1 MEELYNDLF
10 GKGLYTKSLTDF
22 EKQFT
27 GREDVLFDAL
37 GTDYASDLDEFKQ
50 KYFSPGKKQGPAKDA
65 AVVGPMKAVDS
76 DLTFSDGSLDFL
88 ELDKTFKGTL
98 EEPANPMYQL
108 VDTLGKQ
115 KEAEIEN
122 EWLEESLLPKKTG
135 YIREDGVTKRIEVP
149 VYPKGYKEYMEKS
162 EGNLDLAKKMYL
174 KDKKSEIVGEEL
186 SKYISDKNSDELEEY
201 FDEYK
206 DLKIDQTEK
215 LSDVVDINSTSLKY
229 LKDETINAV
238 DAIQKIDK
246 AFERA
251 ELLSPERIKELI
263 DYREG
268 YIAVA
273 KQAIKKSQDLVNT
286 NTKLAYLLEDEEKFI
301 DAAKR
306 SYDLGDIL
314 GYSALAST
322 GEMIAGVID
331 LPKMFIASTLSGILD
346 QDLDD
351 VDRAVV
357 AAFAPFQFADNL
369 RKGSAELREGIAKPI
384 SISDVENMSDFGEW
398 AGSLIGNMAPQIALG
413 VATGGGG
420 WAAST
425 AMGVSSAA
433 GKYSDLL
440 KEMEEGAEYTTAQVL
455 SSALISGAAETLSEK
470 ITFNQFKG
478 IKEILKRNPKSLKAA
493 QEYIQNNIAKGAYFK
508 TTGQE
513 ALSEVAAQLAN
524 NMVDINILEKKDVKI
539 TDGLLDS
546 LAGGAF
552 MSGVMF
558 KSPAVLA
565 NVYHKIRGTEAAEKL
580 LKNAIQISKLDEAL
594 ADLEKKESTPEN
606 EAVKKGLI
614 ESIDKIA
621 KNSLNAMT
629 GDVQLVNFMTKSEK
643 AEIESL
649 NEKKADIEA
658 NAKTIFNN
666 KDLDPDIRKQQLDEL
681 NTQYKEVTKRRSF
694 LSKVAA
700 IRVNQGKDA
709 KSLQEAWDR
718 SQDVM
723 KRFANQADLNIDY
736 IEFNSTNFES
746 KIKDLNLTEAEKQNL
761 LENNGTFLEAG
772 KKPGIDKDIIFI
784 NKDLDAAYG
793 VTTTV
798 QHELLHVVL
807 NKVVKDQLSKA
818 GKGAADAQAIIDG
831 MGLKLYDELSK
842 VKGFNDTSL
851 AKRFD
856 SYLRNGSFALEELIT
871 VLSEHISET
880 KAKKGTFDAIVEF
893 FKDLYAKFT
902 GQQLQLETADDLL
915 GFVNS
920 YTKMF
925 DAGKIDTDI
934 SGAVKEARV
943 KIDLNVNRAQ
953 VQERLNQIK
962 KERGIESVPTVKNI
976 DSKASKYFD
985 DELTQLAKDFEDG
998 VIPEDEYLQR
1008 IDALMDEIEK
1018 AEAANEEAE
1027 DFTPVKKQPK
1037 KAKKQKSELE
1047 IELAGKAK
1055 KHKALLD
1062 SIGNDPNGYNPNDS
1076 RIWETL
1082 GNMIESKARN
1092 YTTAKGDYAPL
1103 TNLPGF
1109 DMESLVAET
1118 QASLVNYIKK
1128 FDPSLNDSLY
1138 GYINAQLQNRMRAAL
1153 KTGKV
1158 AGTEFMT
1165 DVTEAKGIAYTE
1177 EGYVEVKGKEYTR
1190 ISDSKAF
1197 SDELIEKAKADLL
1210 RVVRVL
1216 KSKIDAPMTNN
1227 QSISPLMRE
1236 IIQGTKNM
1244 MDAAIKVEMGGK
1256 KDGKLR
1262 KWLQANKKMVI
1273 ENSTTTFLMGKDAKT
1288 VVKGGIP
1295 QAIQKQING
1304 RFVSYPEWVGKTP
1317 DRETTFS
1324 RGNTAGN
1331 YIVRRVPASQVSES
1345 DFLSQVLNVNG
1356 NPIPGRKEA
1365 IAMHLSSELSVEL
1378 FIQELMNED
1387 SDISKAF
1394 ETNRELRDEILADNA
1409 LAELSK
1415 QAERGLIKNSL
1426 RDYSIM
1432 EMVSKRVKNDKLKNA
1447 IKVYIDSKDPDKL
1460 TMTGLLGY
1468 IKEEGLLD
1476 NISAFDKVKVYTGA
1490 ILAFNSEDVAGK
1502 TVEFFTNLDGFFT
1515 EAIYKRSFVTALKLI
1530 DNIVATKDKE
1540 GITEGLLD
1548 FINKYSKGFRNLGLG
1563 LTRNQQLYDYINFR
1577 LNQAGSEFTLE
1588 DLEFTL
1594 TDISTGKTII
1604 ATDVVK
1610 STTTLTTSNKIV
1622 KSGSNIES
1630 IKNSVDNYNSF
1641 TGQYR
1646 RIVIDEMWNKPE
1658 LLNEVTYLLSRTMD
1672 SALRRSVKITSY
1684 IKDFWKSKTA
1694 YIEHKKSIYTVSR
1707 ELIEARR
1714 NSKTK
1719 EEFELAAKKIF
1730 DSSEAVVMSKK
1741 TGKEIEVVRN
1751 KEGKRIFDADR
1762 YAELEL
1768 DKQLVPFKFSARSE
1782 ADINK
1787 EFNKMLERKSGI
1799 KAGKKISEA
1808 AAYQLGKYKG
1818 KLKLFIPPNAEDFV
1832 GLLYSFLGKGKQGD
1846 MDFKFFKELLI
1857 DPFNKAEQRMSEFR
1871 QDLSKDLKSIKK
1883 EIGNLAT
1890 TISPET
1896 KEKLKK
1902 LGFTPDRA
1910 VRIHIWASR
1919 GEDIPDLTK
1928 GETRLVRAAVL
1939 RDLKLLKY
1947 TKEITNI
1954 TNKYGGY
1961 PPPSESWF
1969 AGNITTDFYEYAN
1982 NNVRQGLLEEW
1993 QGNIDI
1999 IFNPANKS
2007 KLKAIYGKDF
2017 VKNLELSIQR
2027 MKSGVNKFHSQDKFG
2042 QTAIDLINGSVG
2054 VIMFLNMR
2062 SAVLQTISA
2071 VNFINWTDNNPI
2083 AMAKTLANPN
2093 EFASMFKKLLNSD
2106 FLKQRREGLEL
2117 NVSEAEIADAATN
2130 AKNMANKL
2138 YHKAIKLGYKPTQF
2152 ADSFAI
2158 ALGGTSFVMNR
2169 IKTYEKEGF
2178 SKTEAYEKAYNDFRE
2193 IAEENQQSSR
2203 TDKISNIQSSS
2214 LVGRLIFAFNNT
2226 PFQYTRIIKKAA
2238 LDLANGRGDW
2248 KTNLSKILY
2257 YGAVQN
2263 AIFYTLQQ
2271 ALFRTMFD
2279 DDEEEVTK
2287 TELKLLNNMAD
2298 SLLRGSG
2305 LPGAIVSMIKNVII
2319 KAKEEEQKGWKMS
2332 PEKIALELTS
2342 VSPPISYKLKK
2353 FASSV
2358 RSYKYAETDYDKIRA
2373 AARMGSVVN
2382 LPVDRLLTK
2391 YENIN
2396 TAATENVDNWVR
2408 FALLAGWGKYELG
2421 LYDKDKKK
2429 AKKTNNAIK
2438 TLKIKPIKIK
2448 PIKIK

>member
-10 GKGLYTKSLTDF
+10 NKGLYTKSLTDF
-22 EKQFT
+22 EKQFK
-27 GREDVLFDAL
+27 GRENVLFDKI
-37 GTDYASDLDEFKQ
+37 GKDYASSLEEFKQ
-50 KYFSPGKKQGPAKDA
+50 KYFLPGKKKGPAKDA
-65 AVVGPMKAVDS
+65 AVVGPLSAAELVSMP
-76 DLTFSDGSLDFL
+76 SDGSSDLLDSTKEEL
-88 ELDKTFKGTL
+88 EQPSNPIFELADTF
-98 EEPANPMYQL
+98 
-108 VDTLGKQ
+108 GKQ
-115 KEAEIEN
+115 IKEDLN
-122 EWLEESLLPKKTG
+122 NTWKEESLLPKKKK
-135 YIREDGVTKRIEVP
+135 YQLKDGVGSYIEVP
-149 VYPKGYKEYMEKS
+149 DYPKDYKEYMNKANGDLEK
-162 EGNLDLAKKMYL
+162 AKKMYL
-174 KDKKSEIVGEEL
+174 NDKKSALVGEEI
-186 SKYISDKNSDELEEY
+186 SKYVSSKDSDELESY
-201 FDEYK
+201 FKEFKEIKNK
-206 DLKIDQTEK
+206 DISKLKNAISTNETSFK
-215 LSDVVDINSTSLKY
+215 LLQERTSSS
-229 LKDETINAV
+229 V
-238 DAIQKIDK
+238 
-246 AFERA
+246 
-251 ELLSPERIKELI
+251 KE
-263 DYREG
+263 
-268 YIAVA
+268 
-273 KQAIKKSQDLVNT
+273 IKKLDKFLLDYSESLSKEEIEKVLEDRANHLVTAKETVKKAYELSEKNL
-286 NTKLAYLLEDEEKFI
+286 KLASLLKNEEDII

-306 SYDLGDIL
+306 SYGFLEITGK
-314 GYSALAST
+314 SALAST
-322 GEMIAGVID
+322 GETIAGV
-331 LPKMFIASTLSGILD
+331 LEFPKMFVASSLAEYLD
-346 QDLDD
+346 QPLELVDD
-351 VDRAVV
+351 ALT
-357 AAFAPFQFADNL
+357 ASIPILTGASQL
-369 RKGSAELREGIAKPI
+369 RDKSTEVRETIAKPI
-384 SISDVENMSDFGEW
+384 SISDVESISDFGEW
-398 AGSLIGNMAPQIALG
+398 AGALIGNMAPQIIIGTASGG
-413 VATGGGG
+413 VG
-420 WAAST
+420 ASVMLPVG
-425 AMGVSSAA
+425 ASN
-433 GKYSDLL
+433 KYDELL
-440 KEMEEGAEYTTAQVL
+440 QEKKEGAEYTTGQVL
-455 SSALISGAAETLSEK
+455 SSALIAGTAEYLSEK
-470 ITFNQFKG
+470 ITFGQLKG
-478 IKEILKRNPKSLKAA
+478 IKQVLRTNPKSLKSA
-493 QEYIQNNIAKGAYFK
+493 QEYIQNNIARGAYFK

-565 NVYHKIRGTEAAEKL
+565 NVYHKVRGTEVTEKL
-580 LKNAIQISKLDEAL
+580 RKNAIQISKLDEAL

-629 GDVQLVNFMTKSEK
+629 EDVQLVNFMTKSEK

-666 KDLDPDIRKQQLDEL
+666 KDLDPDIRKQQLDDL
-681 NTQYKEVTKRRSF
+681 NAQYKEVTKRRSF

-709 KSLQEAWDR
+709 DSLQKAWNR
-718 SQDVM
+718 SQDIM

-761 LENNGTFLEAG
+761 LENNGTFLDAG

-818 GKGAADAQAIIDG
+818 GKEATDAQAIIDG

-842 VKGFNDTSL
+842 VEGFNDTSL

-856 SYLRNGSFALEELIT
+856 GYLRNGSFALEELIT

-902 GQQLQLETADDLL
+902 GQQLRLETADDLL

-934 SGAVKEARV
+934 SGAIKEARV
-943 KIDLNVNRAQ
+943 KIDLNVDRAQ
-953 VQERLNQIK
+953 IQKRLNQIK
-962 KERGIESVPTVKNI
+962 EERGIESVPTVKNI

-1055 KHKALLD
+1055 KHKELLD

-1128 FDPSLNDSLY
+1128 FDPSLNNSLY

-1304 RFVSYPEWVGKTP
+1304 KFVSYPEWVGKTP
-1317 DRETTFS
+1317 DRETTWA

-1331 YIVRRVPASQVSES
+1331 YIVRRVPASQVSEA

-1432 EMVSKRVKNDKLKNA
+1432 EMVSKRVKNDKLSSL
-1447 IKVYIDSKDPDKL
+1447 IKAYIDQPDKDQL
-1460 TMTGLLGY
+1460 TMTGLLKY

-1476 NISAFDKVKVYTGA
+1476 NMDAFDKVKVYTGA

-1515 EAIYKRSFVTALKLI
+1515 EATYKRSFVTALKLI
-1530 DNIVATKDKE
+1530 NNIVATKDKE
-1540 GITEGLLD
+1540 GTIEELLD

-1577 LNQAGSEFTLE
+1577 LNQAGSEFTLK
-1588 DLEFTL
+1588 DLGFTL

-1604 ATDVVK
+1604 ASDIVK
-1610 STTTLTTSNKIV
+1610 GTTTLTTSKQLV
-1622 KSGSNIES
+1622 KSNGNKDSM
-1630 IKNSVDNYNSF
+1630 KNTVNNYNSF
-1641 TGQYR
+1641 TGVNRQ
-1646 RIVIDEMWNKPE
+1646 IVIDEMWDKPN
-1658 LLNEVTYLLSRTMD
+1658 LLSEVTYLLSRTMD
-1672 SALRRSVKITSY
+1672 SALRRSIKITSY
-1684 IKDFWKSKTA
+1684 LDKFWDSKTA
-1694 YIEHKKSIYTVSR
+1694 YVEHKKSIFTISK

-1714 NSKTK
+1714 NTKTK
-1719 EEFELAAKKIF
+1719 EEFELVAKKIF

-1741 TGKEIEVVRN
+1741 TGKEIEVVRDSN
-1751 KEGKRIFDADR
+1751 GNRVFDAAR
-1762 YAELEL
+1762 YETKGLN
-1768 DKQLVPFKFSARSE
+1768 KSIIKFSARSE

-1846 MDFKFFKELLI
+1846 ADFKFFKELLI

-1902 LGFTPDRA
+1902 LGFTPDQA

-1919 GEDIPDLTK
+1919 GEEIPDLTK

-1954 TNKYGGY
+1954 TDKYGGY

-2042 QTAIDLINGSVG
+2042 QAAIDLINGSVG

-2083 AMAKTLANPN
+2083 AMAKTLANPG
-2093 EFASMFKKLLNSD
+2093 EFASMFNKLLNSD

-2130 AKNMANKL
+2130 AKNMFNKL

-2178 SKTEAYEKAYNDFRE
+2178 SKSEAYEKAYNDFRE

-2248 KTNLSKILY
+2248 KTNLSKIIY

-2287 TELKLLNNMAD
+2287 TDLKLLNSMAD

-2332 PEKIALELTS
+2332 PEKVALELTS
-2342 VSPPISYKLKK
+2342 ISPPISYKLKK
-2353 FASSV
+2353 VASSI
-2358 RSYKYAETDYDKIRA
+2358 RSYKYAETNYDKIRA

-2448 PIKIK
+2448 PIKVK